1 MPFPGRVN
9 EHRKSRSYCRTER
22 PNRRKSLLGSQL
34 SLNTRSKSAV
44 PAQPGAPDGTH
55 PPCGVRTFPPFRQL
69 KCISDGKGKRGRKGW
84 KTVGCPSLAFRSP
97 SKGSFQSSQL
107 HGKYSDSGCGASR
120 KKKTVPIGDGFHE
133 PYGFRKYPGG
143 VFSRN
148 LADFKNIPVEY
159 FSARLWL
166 ALPTKPE
173 NLCSDETAKDS
184 QAINGERKVCATSGS
199 R

>member
-1 MPFPGRVN
+1 MSTAKAGR
-9 EHRKSRSYCRTER
+9 TAA
-22 PNRRKSLLGSQL
+22 
-34 SLNTRSKSAV
+34 LNA
-44 PAQPGAPDGTH
+44 A
-55 PPCGVRTFPPFRQL
+55 
-69 KCISDGKGKRGRKGW
+69 
-84 KTVGCPSLAFRSP
+84 
-97 SKGSFQSSQL
+97 
-107 HGKYSDSGCGASR
+107 

>member
-1 MPFPGRVN
+1 MSTAKAGR
-9 EHRKSRSYCRTER
+9 TAA
-22 PNRRKSLLGSQL
+22 
-34 SLNTRSKSAV
+34 LNA
-44 PAQPGAPDGTH
+44 A
-55 PPCGVRTFPPFRQL
+55 
-69 KCISDGKGKRGRKGW
+69 
-84 KTVGCPSLAFRSP
+84 
-97 SKGSFQSSQL
+97 
-107 HGKYSDSGCGASR
+107 
-120 KKKTVPIGDGFHE
+120 KKKTVLIGDGLHE

-184 QAINGERKVCATSGS
+184 QAINGERKVCASADALKINLG
-199 R
+199 